1 MVVLEEIK
9 RLIEENEILAT
20 EIEHLITRSGI
31 LTEEQNVAEDKLDDT
46 LFEIERL
53 KKKSMG

>member
-1 MVVLEEIK
+1 MEEIK
-9 RLIEENEILAT
+9 RLIEENEILAA
-20 EIEHLITRSGI
+20 EIEDLITRSGI
-31 LTEEQNVAEDKLDDT
+31 LTEEQNVAEDKLDDA